1 MAKVKQFEKVL
12 KILQDASPAEVSKET
27 LAASLGTDVSM
38 YRISTYIWEVR
49 KQTGVPVEAVKD
61 GRRVTGFKIPVE
73 TDADVSDASPTASA
87 VEVPTEFVEGSVSV
101 ESEGEVAT
109 A

>member
-12 KILQDASPAEVSKET
+12 KILQDASPEEVSKET
-27 LAASLGTDVSM
+27 LAAALGTDVAM

-73 TDADVSDASPTASA
+73 TDAVAVSPEGGVESA
-87 VEVPTEFVEGSVSV
+87 VEEAA
-101 ESEGEVAT
+101 GEAVT

>member
-12 KILQDASPAEVSKET
+12 KILQDASPEEVSKET
-27 LAASLGTDVSM
+27 LAAALGTDVAM

-49 KQTGVPVEAVKD
+49 NQTGVPVEAVKD

-73 TDADVSDASPTASA
+73 TVEDDAVAASTVEEVVHA
-87 VEVPTEFVEGSVSV
+87 VE
-101 ESEGEVAT
+101 EVAGET
-109 A
+109 ATA

>member
-12 KILQDASPAEVSKET
+12 KILQDASPEEVSKET
-27 LAASLGTDVSM
+27 LAAALGTDVAM

-49 KQTGVPVEAVKD
+49 KQPGVPVEAVKD

-73 TDADVSDASPTASA
+73 VDADASDASPEASA
-87 VEVPTEFVEGSVSV
+87 GFPSDEFVKGLADGDSA
-101 ESEGEVAT
+101 GEAVT